1 MGSCEPRTKNSGGN
15 ENDEEIQDLKDKIK
29 QMKEKALDGDWKD
42 TSDEDK
48 VYIIRNKK
56 VKAKDGSEE
65 VPIYLDD
72 EDKISIR
79 KKLGD
84 KDLTAGQH
92 TGEVPKDKIIWK
104 DGRKERIWTRA
115 QDGGDEDGGDED
127 LKKKIKDLEKVIKEN
142 ALDGRW
148 IDKKQET
155 IPLEDTTIY
164 TIKDKKV
171 TDGKITEEITISEDP
186 DKDPAIKIEKFPKLK
201 DETEQ
206 EDAEQQQEV
215 TDWEADHQAPDKNE
229 IKWKKPAD
237 TTWIRLKD
245 KQIEE
250 LKKKIRDA
258 KKKTDEDA
266 KKKTDEG
273 EQPDDTERNKKKTE
287 EEITKIE
294 DDKGEQPDD
303 TERNKKKTEEEITK
317 I

>member
-1 MGSCEPRTKNSGGN
+1 MGHWQSCEPRSKDSGGN
-15 ENDEEIQDLKDKIK
+15 RNYEEIQNLKDKIQ

-42 TSDEDK
+42 TTDGK
-48 VYIIRNKK
+48 VYVIRK
-56 VKAKDGSEE
+56 
-65 VPIYLDD
+65 
-72 EDKISIR
+72 

-84 KDLTAGQH
+84 KHLTEGQH
-92 TGEVPKDKIIWK
+92 KGEVPKDEIIWK
-104 DGRKERIWTRA
+104 DGRKKIKWIRA

-127 LKKKIKDLEKVIKEN
+127 LKRKIKDLEKVIKEN

-148 IDKKQET
+148 IDKKQENN
-155 IPLEDTTIY
+155 PLEDTTIY

-171 TDGKITEEITISEDP
+171 TDGKITKEITISEDP
-186 DKDPAIKIEKFPKLK
+186 EKDPAIKIENFPKLK

-250 LKKKIRDA
+250 LKKK
-258 KKKTDEDA
+258 
-266 KKKTDEG
+266 
-273 EQPDDTERNKKKTE
+273 N
-287 EEITKIE
+287 
-294 DDKGEQPDD
+294 
-303 TERNKKKTEEEITK
+303 
-317 I
+317 